1 MDGYVFAVN
10 GKNSLVHLYDF
21 GDTFVQQYM
30 LNINNAFWKDVLES
44 WLYFMKVYDKQE
56 NFRNNFYSIPVW
68 YNSNIKIGYKSVFFK
83 SWYEKGVK
91 VVQDFFYVDGHF
103 LCDVVFP

>member
-1 MDGYVFAVN
+1 MFFAVN

-56 NFRNNFYSIPVW
+56 NFRNNSYIVFLYGKIQILKLVINL
-68 YNSNIKIGYKSVFFK
+68 YFLNHGMIKG
-83 SWYEKGVK
+83 
-91 VVQDFFYVDGHF
+91 
-103 LCDVVFP
+103 

>member
-1 MDGYVFAVN
+1 M
-10 GKNSLVHLYDF
+10 
-21 GDTFVQQYM
+21 QQYI
-30 LNINNAFWKDVLES
+30 LNRNNAFWKDVLES

-91 VVQDFFYVDGHF
+91 VVQDFLDEDGNF
-103 LCDVVFP
+103 LCNDVFYM